1 MLKLRLQ
8 LALRRAQYKLK
19 DGWDWLWAHLVTRLL
34 NVIAYLPPHGSIK
47 FFARL
52 ARLIGPLTPRHKVA
66 MDNLAKAYPEKTKQ
80 QLHAIATEMWSNMG
94 RLFAEY
100 VFLDKIFDFDPQAT
114 EPGLI
119 EVEGIDIFLRLR
131 EETTKPHIFF
141 TIHSGNFE
149 LLPIC
154 AASFDLEVTAL
165 FRPPNNPYI
174 AKRVLRARR
183 TKMGHLVPSKAGSAF
198 VLAGR
203 LQAGGNVGALIDQKF
218 RRGVAGTFFSHPV
231 KTNPLVAKLARQFDC
246 DIYPARCIRLNGGR
260 YRLELHEK
268 LSLSRDED
276 GIIDVNAATQQLN
289 DLAEVWIREYPG
301 QWMWFHRRWGD
312 ETQNTV

>member
-1 MLKLRLQ
+1 MLKLRFKLG
-8 LALRRAQYKLK
+8 LLRLRHRLK
-19 DGWDWLWAHLVTRLL
+19 DGWDWLWAHLVTRAL
-34 NVIAYLPPHGSIK
+34 NLIAHLPPHGSIK
-47 FFARL
+47 FFAFL
-52 ARLIGPLTPRHKVA
+52 ARLIGPLTPRHKIA
-66 MDNLAKAYPEKTKQ
+66 LANLAAAYPEKKPED
-80 QLHAIATEMWSNMG
+80 LRVIALEMWSNMG

-100 VFLDKIFDFDPQAT
+100 VFLDKIFDFDPT
-114 EPGLI
+114 SVNPGLI

-131 EETTKPHIFF
+131 EEKDKPHIFF

-154 AASFDLEVTAL
+154 AASFDLDVMAL

-218 RRGVAGTFFSHPV
+218 RRGVVGTFFNRSV
-231 KTNPLVAKLARQFDC
+231 KTNPLVPKLARQFDC
-246 DIYPARCIRLNGGR
+246 DVYPARCIRLSGGR

-268 LSLSRDED
+268 LALIRAED
-276 GIIDVNAATQQLN
+276 GAIDVAAATQQLN
-289 DLAEVWIREYPG
+289 DLAEAWIREYPG

-312 ETQNTV
+312 ERD